1 METVRLYSVVL
12 GNLDYMVDIVMLHC
26 GECWVI

>member
-1 METVRLYSVVL
+1 METVGLYGGVL
-12 GNLDYMVDIVMLHC
+12 YNLDYMVEIVMLHC